1 MLPGD
6 KVIRFDW
13 AMKRLLR
20 QKSNFV
26 VVEGFLSVLLDE
38 DIRIHRFLE
47 SESNQTD
54 REDKFNRVDMLAE
67 DSSGRLIIIEM
78 QNEQEY
84 DYFHRMLYGTSKSVT
99 EYISIGEGYGSVKKV
114 YSINIVYFELGQ
126 GSDYV
131 YHGRTEF
138 RGLHNPDDILQLTE
152 RQRKMFSGVEA
163 GDIFPE
169 YYVLR
174 VNDFNKVAVTPLDEW
189 IAFLKTGFIPWD
201 AKARGLEEARER
213 LRIDSLPPDQ
223 RIAYENEM
231 LYRMRR
237 RGEMESSRIDGVD
250 EGMKIGLREGIE
262 KGMKKGLREG
272 RKKGLEEGIKK
283 GIKEGIKEGIIEGRN
298 EGLKEGLKEGEDK
311 GRREE
316 RIRIAQG
323 MRQAGIPDATISEL
337 TGLSLA
343 DLTDKTQSGS

>member
-201 AKARGLEEARER
+201 ARASSHRLTSARPADSLRER
-213 LRIDSLPPDQ
+213 DAVPYAPP
-223 RIAYENEM
+223 
-231 LYRMRR
+231 RR
-237 RGEMESSRIDGVD
+237 DGV
-250 EGMKIGLREGIE
+250 KPYR
-262 KGMKKGLREG
+262 RCG
-272 RKKGLEEGIKK
+272 RGY
-283 GIKEGIKEGIIEGRN
+283 
-298 EGLKEGLKEGEDK
+298 ED
-311 GRREE
+311 R
-316 RIRIAQG
+316 
-323 MRQAGIPDATISEL
+323 S
-337 TGLSLA
+337 
-343 DLTDKTQSGS
+343 

>member
-1 MLPGD
+1 M
-6 KVIRFDW
+6 IRFDW

-201 AKARGLEEARER
+201 AKARER
-213 LRIDSLPPDQ
+213 LRIDSLPPEQ

-283 GIKEGIKEGIIEGRN
+283 CIKEGIKEGIIEGRN

-343 DLTDKTQSGS
+343 DLTDKTQPDS

>member
-237 RGEMESSRIDGVD
+237 RGEMESSRC
-250 EGMKIGLREGIE
+250 
-262 KGMKKGLREG
+262 G
-272 RKKGLEEGIKK
+272 RGY
-283 GIKEGIKEGIIEGRN
+283 
-298 EGLKEGLKEGEDK
+298 ED
-311 GRREE
+311 R
-316 RIRIAQG
+316 
-323 MRQAGIPDATISEL
+323 S
-337 TGLSLA
+337 
-343 DLTDKTQSGS
+343 

>member
-201 AKARGLEEARER
+201 AKAR
-213 LRIDSLPPDQ
+213 
-223 RIAYENEM
+223 
-231 LYRMRR
+231 
-237 RGEMESSRIDGVD
+237 SRIDGVD

-283 GIKEGIKEGIIEGRN
+283 CIKEGIKEGIIEGRN

-343 DLTDKTQSGS
+343 DLTDKTQPDS

>member
-1 MLPGD
+1 M
-6 KVIRFDW
+6 IRFDW

-189 IAFLKTGFIPWD
+189 IAFLKTGFIP
-201 AKARGLEEARER
+201 
-213 LRIDSLPPDQ
+213 
-223 RIAYENEM
+223 M

-283 GIKEGIKEGIIEGRN
+283 GIKEGIKEGRN

-316 RIRIAQG
+316 RLRIARS

>member
-272 RKKGLEEGIKK
+272 RKKGLEEG
-283 GIKEGIKEGIIEGRN
+283 
-298 EGLKEGLKEGEDK
+298 K
-311 GRREE
+311 GRTYQDSPRYETGWNS
-316 RIRIAQG
+316 RCHYLRTHRPVPGRPHGQNAA
-323 MRQAGIPDATISEL
+323 RLL
-337 TGLSLA
+337 TSQDWGFNLPC
-343 DLTDKTQSGS
+343 LTFI